1 MPRGIEEYGGMNFEE
16 ALRCFAGKR
25 VLVTGHN
32 GFKGTWLSLW
42 LRRLGARVLGA
53 SLDPPSDPAMSV
65 VVDLGADLEHCRVD
79 IRDAGALARVV
90 ADFQPEAV
98 FHLAAQPLVRL
109 SYQTPLETFDTN
121 VMGVANLLEA
131 CRRLE
136 NGCAVLVVTSDKCYR
151 NNEWVWGYR
160 ENDPLGGHD
169 PYSASKGCAELVAQA
184 YAHSFFPA
192 ETFGRDHRVAMASA
206 RAGNVIGGGDW
217 GAERLVPDCIRAM
230 GRGEAV
236 SIRYPHA
243 VRPWQHVLECLSGY
257 LTLCARLLVNGP
269 AYAGAWNFGPA
280 HCGDEWNVGRIVQA
294 MSELWGNGSYVI
306 DTQPQP
312 HEARMLRLD
321 CSKANIDLRWRP
333 RYSVAKALEATIAW
347 HKEHASGASAA
358 AMRALTLGQIEEY
371 SNTQMQD

>member
-1 MPRGIEEYGGMNFEE
+1 MNFDET
-16 ALRCFAGKR
+16 LRCFAGKR

-42 LRRLGARVLGA
+42 LRRLGASVLGV
-53 SLDPPSDPAMSV
+53 SLDPPSDPSMSAV
-65 VVDLGADLEHCRVD
+65 VALGEGMEERRVN

-121 VMGVANLLEA
+121 VMGVANLLDA

-136 NGCAVLVVTSDKCYR
+136 KGCAVVVVTSDKCYH

-160 ENDPLGGHD
+160 ENDPMGGHD

-184 YAHSFFPA
+184 YAQSFFPTA
-192 ETFGRDHRVAMASA
+192 TFGHDHRIALATA

-217 GAERLVPDCIRAM
+217 GLDRLVPDCIRAM
-230 GRGEAV
+230 GRGETV
-236 SIRYPHA
+236 VIRYPQA

-257 LTLCARLLVNGP
+257 LVLGARLLENGP
-269 AYAGAWNFGPA
+269 TYAGAWNFGPST
-280 HCGDEWNVGRIVQA
+280 CGDEWSVGRIVQTISA
-294 MSELWGNGSYVI
+294 LWGNGSHSI
-306 DTQPQP
+306 DSRPQP

-333 RYSVAKALEATIAW
+333 RYSVATALEATIVW
-347 HKEHASGASAA
+347 HKAHLSGASAA
-358 AMRALTLGQIEEY
+358 DMRDLTFRQIEEY
-371 SNTQMQD
+371 TNTQIQD